1 MTDDSQHVRTTHSPE
16 VTVSEIKTT
25 INCPEGDAAGVYG
38 IRTMVNDQ
46 KSELVAVKDDIQ
58 RIRDALTSHVAKEHV
73 IY

>member
-25 INCPEGDAAGVYG
+25 INCPEGDAGGVYG
-38 IRTMVNDQ
+38 L
-46 KSELVAVKDDIQ
+46 KSMISARELSIVKGDIQ